1 MTFPLKS
8 LANRSLKING
18 ERVPPRRNGA
28 SDPIAEARPRIQCFH
43 LCLRSS
49 LPPRNQHPSII
60 LRIWTECG
68 YTLPAVRIENVGSSD
83 CRASPVSTGPQIIF
97 LWKFNFLVSS
107 LTRGDAIPMLRHMSM
122 ESGQFGHLR
131 ATKATAKWIRTK
143 HLTFGGRHQSP

>member
-97 LWKFNFLVSS
+97 LWKWNFF
-107 LTRGDAIPMLRHMSM
+107 
-122 ESGQFGHLR
+122 GQFVDP
-131 ATKATAKWIRTK
+131 
-143 HLTFGGRHQSP
+143 GRCHSYAPPYVDGIWSVRPSPRDESNRKMDSN